1 MLDDFERRTLCF
13 GGLRWKAV
21 PLYAGRNSA
30 HLGLHL
36 PEEGVVKR
44 KKPEEKKMYV
54 RKGGFWLQKPIRGC
68 INRAI
73 RTWSS

>member
-44 KKPEEKKMYV
+44 KKPEEKKNVYKEGWILV
-54 RKGGFWLQKPIRGC
+54 TEA
-68 INRAI
+68 N
-73 RTWSS
+73 